1 MSEREELAYGEWKEK
16 AANWRANSTICA
28 WNARAA
34 IHRQQDAEIMAVI
47 AWADKAID
55 ASDCVMQD
63 RNYRAEAFDKI
74 REIMKGRE
82 V

>member
-34 IHRQQDAEIMAVI
+34 IHRQQDAEIKK
-47 AWADKAID
+47 DFFKL
-55 ASDCVMQD
+55 ASERIENEKRQATLFAPERTKHVQTT
-63 RNYRAEAFDKI
+63 I
-74 REIMKGRE
+74 EIGA
-82 V
+82 